1 VSREEEPKDIEYFY
15 IKPEQK
21 IYPDEYEAP
30 DYTRAVFYN
39 PEAYISKEDPTRHE
53 YGSATMYENGVAV
66 PDEDGHIYYEGYFY
80 MDEEDNNKLIPVFND
95 TYKEG
100 ETYYLISNYY
110 KDKT

>member
-1 VSREEEPKDIEYFY
+1 
-15 IKPEQK
+15 
-21 IYPDEYEAP
+21 
-30 DYTRAVFYN
+30 
-39 PEAYISKEDPTRHE
+39 
-53 YGSATMYENGVAV
+53 MYENGVAV

-95 TYKEG
+95 SYKEG